1 MGMRWIAS
9 VALAFIVAAGGAAR
23 AENVVEPS
31 TGHSFDTTKSVDGKR
46 YALLG
51 VGVRKKFIIKVYSMA
66 LYAEED
72 EAKKSYKSAGGA
84 EPTSFVAGGGFG
96 KVAVLHFARD
106 VDAGKIKSAYEEGL
120 SEELSDRAP
129 ADVKQGAQ
137 AFVAAFDKDLKEGQE
152 IVLRT
157 AGKKIEINV
166 AGAKKELA
174 TSPTLCKAIW
184 NIWLG
189 PKPISK
195 DLKTGLVS
203 RIDSLK

>member
-1 MGMRWIAS
+1 
-9 VALAFIVAAGGAAR
+9 LAAVVGWGGAAR

-72 EAKKSYKSAGGA
+72 EAKKSYKAGAGEA
-84 EPTSFVAGGGFG
+84 TSFVAGGGFG

-106 VDAGKIKSAYEEGL
+106 VDAGKIRNAYEEGL

-137 AFVAAFDKDLKEGQE
+137 AFIAAFDKDLKEGQE
-152 IVLRT
+152 IMLRT

-166 AGAKKELA
+166 AGSKKELP
-174 TSPTLCKAIW
+174 TSPTLSKAIW